1 MIRCIN
7 CRQEN
12 ILTLC
17 KDNSEMRV
25 SAHSQYK
32 DKLDILA
39 AVWNFKV
46 IILEEKCR
54 LYFKRIVLL
63 KYLLWVCSI
72 RSNTPP
78 DSLQCKVFECYRS
91 VG

>member
-1 MIRCIN
+1 M
-7 CRQEN
+7 
-12 ILTLC
+12 T
-17 KDNSEMRV
+17 V

-39 AVWNFKV
+39 ALWNFKV
-46 IILEEKCR
+46 IVLEEKCR
-54 LYFKRIVLL
+54 LFFKRIVLL

-78 DSLQCKVFECYRS
+78 DSSQCKVFECYCP